1 MANDPDRFIGS
12 FIVTVKNHENMIFET
27 FQDVNI
33 NVPKS
38 FGATLASDIGILTL
52 SGEEI
57 LIPLDGQHR
66 LAALRFAV
74 TGRDE
79 KQAEIPILHNSDIAR
94 DTCSVILIRD
104 DIEKGR
110 KIFNKVNRYAS
121 QQQRQIIL

>member
-1 MANDPDRFIGS
+1 
-12 FIVTVKNHENMIFET
+12 MIFET

-79 KQAEIPILHNSDIAR
+79 KQAEIPILH
-94 DTCSVILIRD
+94 
-104 DIEKGR
+104 
-110 KIFNKVNRYAS
+110 KIVTS
-121 QQQRQIIL
+121 QGYLLCNID